1 MLHSLPALLDEL
13 ERTLIQGE
21 DPMPLISAIRWSE
34 IVDWPKDNEKAGQIR
49 QKIERIG
56 EIITALYSPLRATI
70 LALGSDV
77 PYKAKCQAELP
88 KVFTSRIEAQ
98 A

>member
-21 DPMPLISAIRWSE
+21 DPTPLIGSIRWSE
-34 IVDWPKDNEKAGQIR
+34 IVDWPKDHDDSDRLK
-49 QKIERIG
+49 QKISRIN
-56 EIITALYSPLRATI
+56 EIILALYSPLRATI
-70 LALGSDV
+70 LALGSDT
-77 PYKAKCQAELP
+77 PYKAKGQAELP
-88 KVFTSRIEAQ
+88 TMYTSRIEAQ